1 MKGNP
6 SAYYTSKINL
16 CDKEINKYERLIN
29 IYSFLRLL
37 AFLFGI
43 FLVYQS
49 LKLDRIWATEL
60 AFLSAVF
67 GFAYLVKRQSLLE
80 KKKNYFSDLR
90 KINTNEINI
99 LNRQSSIYP
108 DGASRING
116 LHPYTSDLDIFG
128 KGSLFAML
136 NRCSTEQG
144 NDKLAGWLSAPASI
158 DEIKRRQSGVQEI
171 ASKPDWRQN
180 FQAVLLFINKSDDN
194 TPKLFQYLR
203 ITPISHSKPLQLYI
217 RLAPWLF
224 ITFAALSYY
233 VSWFLLAVIVLGITN
248 AFISQIFNSLVMK
261 AMDMTGKMSKT
272 LEHFHGAIHVIRG
285 EPWRSTVCST
295 LADELKNEKKG
306 KFPDQVKRLSVLI
319 NRMELLQI
327 GLIAPILYFASA
339 WGVRQLFAME
349 QWKRNNNLNL
359 EEAFDVIAFFEA
371 LTSLSSLKNNYP
383 EFCMP
388 EIRDDEHYTLNA
400 EHIGH
405 PLIPAEVRISNNFT
419 LNNELKIDIITGSN
433 MAGKSTFLR
442 TLGINSVLALCG
454 APVCA
459 KSMSLTPMLIFS
471 YMRIAD
477 SLNESTST
485 FKAELDR
492 LKLLLDT
499 LKNEEKVYFLIDEM
513 LRGTNSVDKYRG
525 SKAVIEKL
533 IAQNAVGIVATHDL
547 QIAQLEQKYPDY
559 IRNFYFDIRVEKEE
573 MKFDYKLKAGECKT
587 FNASLLLQQL
597 GINVEEVR

>member
-6 SAYYTSKINL
+6 SAYYTSKIAL

-29 IYSFLRLL
+29 IYSLLRLL

-233 VSWFLLAVIVLGITN
+233 VSWFLLAVIVMGITN
-248 AFISQIFNSLVMK
+248 AFISLIFNSLVMK

-272 LEHFHGAIHVIRG
+272 LEHFHGAIHAIRE

-359 EEAFDVIAFFEA
+359 EEAFDIIAFFEA

-383 EFCMP
+383 EFCVP

-400 EHIGH
+400 EDIGH

-499 LKNEEKVYFLIDEM
+499 LEKEEKVYFLIDEM